1 MHLVTPCGSVQ
12 ASKPPLLAVK
22 QDVARTLAR
31 DCIPMGNSCFNGAA
45 STARHSAGMR
55 EFVVSDRTL
64 GQFCKMFD
72 RGARGG
78 GPLGLQNGCSPS
90 NPVWPASGAVARCR
104 RNDVTMSM
112 SRGLED
118 VLAARRF

>member
-1 MHLVTPCGSVQ
+1 MHLATPCASVQ

-22 QDVARTLAR
+22 QDAARTLAR
-31 DCIPMGNSCFNGAA
+31 DGISMGNSYFNRAP

-55 EFVVSDRTL
+55 EFVVSDQTL

-72 RGARGG
+72 RDARGEDVHLACETG
-78 GPLGLQNGCSPS
+78 AAPVTQSGLS
-90 NPVWPASGAVARCR
+90 VARCR